1 MQKPER
7 IDLSVA
13 KNIQLVKQF
22 AEFVAKIIFKPTIQI
37 AQVQMLASLLTDHLT
52 RKKLHQ
58 PFREGWTFCRRGIST
73 AKRPFCKQKSNIMHL
88 LLYFLCGLGELTQ
101 QVL

>member
-13 KNIQLVKQF
+13 KNIQLLKQF

-37 AQVQMLASLLTDHLT
+37 AQVQMLASLRITLLAKNFISHSG
-52 RKKLHQ
+52 RGGRFAGGVFRRPKGHFVNKKA
-58 PFREGWTFCRRGIST
+58 I
-73 AKRPFCKQKSNIMHL
+73 
-88 LLYFLCGLGELTQ
+88 
-101 QVL
+101 